1 MIPYLNYVLKL
12 VDVDSCI
19 HKIQMLLLKT
29 SLDIQGFKNP
39 FFIRICVHGLDGWST
54 IASETTFKKDIKL
67 RLIDN
72 TSFKIWV
79 HTSLDSL

>member
-39 FFIRICVHGLDGWST
+39 FFIRICVHGLDG
-54 IASETTFKKDIKL
+54 
-67 RLIDN
+67 
-72 TSFKIWV
+72 
-79 HTSLDSL
+79 